1 MSLANRIMVFLW
13 GAIFITLLVKV
24 PSLVDQF
31 HVSRFVVAS
40 VFCVWGVLAVLPALK
55 KVSLTGMDALLFAF
69 YAWHLVSVLWADN
82 FGEAIFASQKYL
94 LFAILFLCFRQVLEE
109 EKSYRDRIFPMIAAC
124 SILVCIV
131 VLTQILQQLGA
142 EGLADKGIYKI
153 IGHAGHKNL
162 TASYLFLM
170 LGFLLYWLREHSRK
184 PWYLLLLVAVGV
196 LMLMLRSRA
205 VFLAVMIG
213 GFIYGLYLLASR
225 ESALINTYRRLL
237 TAMFTVVL
245 ITFIG
250 LIFTGIGKQYVSY
263 INPMNYMESASA
275 TERLFVWSKT
285 VDLIED
291 RPVLGYGA
299 GNWKLFF
306 PSKSIEGGYRLM
318 EKDLVFTRTHNDF
331 LEIAAEVGLPGLAL
345 YLGIFFS
352 ALIDCYRGFRK
363 AKAAYRSRWVVLV
376 IMLIGYMIISFF
388 DFPKERI
395 EHLTILALL
404 LAFVFYQGK
413 ANESALT
420 GRLRLT
426 SNSARYGLSGILL
439 LLLLINIPVGYHR
452 FIGDQASLVILSN
465 RGGEQ
470 LESIRR
476 QVQRAE
482 SDWYDV
488 DPMVVP
494 LSWYEGV
501 AHYVNNDYTA
511 AEPRFA
517 KAYDINPYNFN
528 VVNNYA
534 STLVQLKEYERAI
547 PLYRQALEINP
558 RFEDG
563 MFNLAYSLFQ
573 LGEYNEA
580 LELVNKTTKNAERK
594 RVFLQE
600 IETAIQSTSN

>member
-245 ITFIG
+245 ITFI
-250 LIFTGIGKQYVSY
+250 
-263 INPMNYMESASA
+263 
-275 TERLFVWSKT
+275 
-285 VDLIED
+285 
-291 RPVLGYGA
+291 
-299 GNWKLFF
+299 
-306 PSKSIEGGYRLM
+306 
-318 EKDLVFTRTHNDF
+318 
-331 LEIAAEVGLPGLAL
+331 
-345 YLGIFFS
+345 
-352 ALIDCYRGFRK
+352 
-363 AKAAYRSRWVVLV
+363 
-376 IMLIGYMIISFF
+376 
-388 DFPKERI
+388 
-395 EHLTILALL
+395 
-404 LAFVFYQGK
+404 
-413 ANESALT
+413 
-420 GRLRLT
+420 
-426 SNSARYGLSGILL
+426 
-439 LLLLINIPVGYHR
+439 
-452 FIGDQASLVILSN
+452 
-465 RGGEQ
+465 
-470 LESIRR
+470 
-476 QVQRAE
+476 
-482 SDWYDV
+482 
-488 DPMVVP
+488 
-494 LSWYEGV
+494 
-501 AHYVNNDYTA
+501 
-511 AEPRFA
+511 
-517 KAYDINPYNFN
+517 
-528 VVNNYA
+528 
-534 STLVQLKEYERAI
+534 
-547 PLYRQALEINP
+547 
-558 RFEDG
+558 
-563 MFNLAYSLFQ
+563 
-573 LGEYNEA
+573 
-580 LELVNKTTKNAERK
+580 
-594 RVFLQE
+594 
-600 IETAIQSTSN
+600 